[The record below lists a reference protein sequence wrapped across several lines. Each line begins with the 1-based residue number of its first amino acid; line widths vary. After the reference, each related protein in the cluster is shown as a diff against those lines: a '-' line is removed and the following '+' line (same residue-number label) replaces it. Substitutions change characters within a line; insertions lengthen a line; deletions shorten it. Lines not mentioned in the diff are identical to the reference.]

1 MEMLKTLYESVNFK
15 VSLRRAGLFIESK
28 KKNAHGVLVPRTE
41 PNFLTYFEIF
51 LNPIDDIERETLSK
65 KLYRV

>member
-1 MEMLKTLYESVNFK
+1 MFKTLYESVNFK

-28 KKNAHGVLVPRTE
+28 TRKMHAVLVPKTDTF
-41 PNFLTYFEIF
+41 FLTYFEVF